1 MVDMVNMACLVIEWV
16 YLIIAIWWLHGSKKK
31 PSAYTYIF
39 FAMAVI
45 LFGMVVNNHIPKE
58 YVYVVVFGSALLC
71 IFEFGDKIRD
81 AFLYMIIDYMFLFVL
96 QLLCFAV
103 YMLLGSYEKDNIIS
117 DNIILFMHFVILL
130 LVIFL
135 QWKVEIGK
143 YIKAFIRINY
153 VGNIL
158 IIIVGIVLIVAL
170 AIKKNNGIL
179 EERFIASAIICIA
192 IVALFC
198 MKFYGEIKE
207 NITYKERLNLQEKYN
222 LVYAELINEIRHRQ
236 HDFNNH
242 LQALFS
248 MNMAYND
255 IDELKKHQAD
265 YYKKIHEN
273 DSYDLLAKNSSSV
286 LAAFLYLKIQHAKEK
301 QISVDAKIDVKQLEN
316 TSSFPDFIELVG
328 NLFDNAFE
336 ATMDSDIKEMS
347 FSVIQREQ
355 TLDVY
360 SVNPY
365 EWQEGERT
373 DWLIKGGNSS
383 KAAGRGMG
391 VTNIKEIVKKYHGV
405 IEANFD
411 IKDGHKVVIFKI
423 TLEIQE

>member
-1 MVDMVNMACLVIEWV
+1 MEDLVSLVAEFICM
-16 YLIIAIWWLHGSKKK
+16 IITTWWLHGSKKK

-39 FAMAVI
+39 LVMVVI
-45 LFGMVVNNHIPKE
+45 LFGMVVNDHIPDE
-58 YVYVVVFGSALLC
+58 YMYIALMGNVLLC
-71 IFEFGDKIRD
+71 VFEFGDKIRD
-81 AFLYMIIDYMFLFVL
+81 AILYMIIDYMVVFAL
-96 QLLCFAV
+96 QLLCFAI
-103 YMLLGSYEKDNIIS
+103 YMLFISYDKNTIVPQNMDV
-117 DNIILFMHFVILL
+117 ILFFDFVILL

-158 IIIVGIVLIVAL
+158 IVIVGIVLMVIL
-170 AIKKNNGIL
+170 AIQKSNGIL
-179 EERFIASAIICIA
+179 KESFIASAIIGIA

-198 MKFYGEIKE
+198 MKLYGEIKE

-273 DSYDLLAKNSSSV
+273 DSYELLAKNSSSV

-328 NLFDNAFE
+328 NLFDNTFE

-365 EWQEGERT
+365 EWQEGERK

-391 VTNIKEIVKKYHGV
+391 VANIKEIVKKYHGI

>member
-1 MVDMVNMACLVIEWV
+1 
-16 YLIIAIWWLHGSKKK
+16 
-31 PSAYTYIF
+31 
-39 FAMAVI
+39 
-45 LFGMVVNNHIPKE
+45 
-58 YVYVVVFGSALLC
+58 
-71 IFEFGDKIRD
+71 
-81 AFLYMIIDYMFLFVL
+81 
-96 QLLCFAV
+96 
-103 YMLLGSYEKDNIIS
+103 
-117 DNIILFMHFVILL
+117 
-130 LVIFL
+130 
-135 QWKVEIGK
+135 
-143 YIKAFIRINY
+143 
-153 VGNIL
+153 
-158 IIIVGIVLIVAL
+158 
-170 AIKKNNGIL
+170 
-179 EERFIASAIICIA
+179 
-192 IVALFC
+192 
-198 MKFYGEIKE
+198 
-207 NITYKERLNLQEKYN
+207 
-222 LVYAELINEIRHRQ
+222 
-236 HDFNNH
+236 
-242 LQALFS
+242 

-255 IDELKKHQAD
+255 IDELKQHQAD

-347 FSVIQREQ
+347 FSVIQRKQ

-391 VTNIKEIVKKYHGV
+391 VTNIKEIAKKYHGV

>member
-1 MVDMVNMACLVIEWV
+1 MEDVVSLVAEFICM
-16 YLIIAIWWLHGSKKK
+16 IITTWWLHGSKKK
-31 PSAYTYIF
+31 PGAYTYIF

-45 LFGMVVNNHIPKE
+45 LFGMVVNNNISDE
-58 YVYVVVFGSALLC
+58 YMYIAFMGNVLLC

-81 AFLYMIIDYMFLFVL
+81 AILYMIIDCMVVFAL
-96 QLLCFAV
+96 QLLSFAV
-103 YMLLGSYEKDNIIS
+103 YILLVSYDKNTILPKNKDM
-117 DNIILFMHFVILL
+117 ILFLNFLILFF
-130 LVIFL
+130 VIFL
-135 QWKVEIGK
+135 QSKVEIGK

-158 IIIVGIVLIVAL
+158 IVIVGIVLMVTL
-170 AIKKNNGIL
+170 AIQKSNGIL
-179 EERFIASAIICIA
+179 EERFIASAIIGIA
-192 IVALFC
+192 IMALFC
-198 MKFYGEIKE
+198 VKLYGEIKE
-207 NITYKERLNLQEKYN
+207 NITYRERLKLQEKYN

-255 IDELKKHQAD
+255 IDELKQHQAD

>member
-1 MVDMVNMACLVIEWV
+1 MEDLVSLVAEFICV
-16 YLIIAIWWLHGSKKK
+16 IISTWWLHGSKKK

-39 FAMAVI
+39 FVMVVI
-45 LFGMVVNNHIPKE
+45 LFGMVVNDYIPDK
-58 YVYVVVFGSALLC
+58 YMYIAFIGIVLLC
-71 IFEFGDKIRD
+71 VFEFGDRIRD
-81 AFLYMIIDYMFLFVL
+81 ALLYMFFDCVIVYAL
-96 QLLCFAV
+96 QLLCLAI
-103 YMLLGSYEKDNIIS
+103 YMLFISYDKNTIVFPNMDV
-117 DNIILFMHFVILL
+117 ILFFDFVILL
-130 LVIFL
+130 LVTFL

-153 VGNIL
+153 AGNIL
-158 IIIVGIVLIVAL
+158 IVIVGIVLMVIMV
-170 AIKKNNGIL
+170 IEKNNGVIK
-179 EERFIASAIICIA
+179 ESFIASGV
-192 IVALFC
+192 IVITFLAFFC
-198 MKFYGEIKE
+198 MKLYGEIKE

-255 IDELKKHQAD
+255 IDELKQHQAD

-273 DSYDLLAKNSSSV
+273 DSYDLLAQNSSSV

-355 TLDVY
+355 ILDVY

-373 DWLIKGGNSS
+373 DWLIKGGKSS

-391 VTNIKEIVKKYHGV
+391 VANIKEIVKKYHGV

>member
-1 MVDMVNMACLVIEWV
+1 MIDMVNLTCLVIEWV
-16 YLIIAIWWLHGSKKK
+16 YLIICTWWLHGSKKK

-45 LFGMVVNNHIPKE
+45 LFGLVVNNHIPKE
-58 YVYVVVFGSALLC
+58 YIYVVVLGDAVLC

-81 AFLYMIIDYMFLFVL
+81 ALLYIIIEYMILYVL
-96 QLLCFAV
+96 QIICFAV
-103 YMLLGSYEKDNIIS
+103 YMFLGSYDKDTIIPDS
-117 DNIILFMHFVILL
+117 IILFMHFAILL
-130 LVIFL
+130 FVIFL
-135 QWKVEIGK
+135 EWKVQIGK
-143 YIKAFIRINY
+143 YIQSFIRINY

-158 IIIVGIVLIVAL
+158 IIIVGIVLIVIL
-170 AIKKNNGIL
+170 AIKKNNGIMD
-179 EERFIASAIICIA
+179 ERFIASAIIGIA
-192 IVALFC
+192 IIALFC
-198 MKFYGEIKE
+198 MKLYGEIKE

-255 IDELKKHQAD
+255 IDELKQHQAD

-273 DSYDLLAKNSSSV
+273 DSYDLLAQNSSSV

-316 TSSFPDFIELVG
+316 TSSFPDFIELFG

-336 ATMDSDIKEMS
+336 ATMDSDKKEMS

-373 DWLIKGGNSS
+373 DWLIKGGKSS

-391 VTNIKEIVKKYHGV
+391 VTNIKEIIKKYHGV